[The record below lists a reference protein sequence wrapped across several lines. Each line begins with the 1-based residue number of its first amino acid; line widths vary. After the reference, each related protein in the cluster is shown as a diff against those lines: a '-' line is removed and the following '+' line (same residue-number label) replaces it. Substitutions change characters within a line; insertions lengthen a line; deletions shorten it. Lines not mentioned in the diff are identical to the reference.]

1 MNRLLKSEMM
11 KLLKSLPIKILFL
24 LMLGLSVVTSLS
36 SLNYVGS
43 PNAEVMEIALYGY
56 DAFFSSLRDTPTIA
70 IIGIII
76 IGLIVCSDFEN
87 RTIPMEI
94 AAGYSRSQVLFSKLV
109 AVSFAYVLVLL
120 PYPVGRAILQGI
132 FIGFG
137 VPVSF
142 PIIIQMLS
150 AFLVVAVVGIAMNG
164 ITILISFIVRKTIIV
179 VGIGFVLVVLGGNA
193 LLSFGVANPSLGA
206 ILSKTPL
213 GLIKALAVENY
224 SANLLLFALLS
235 GIGCIGVFVLTTHLL
250 FVKSELK

>member
-1 MNRLLKSEMM
+1 MIRLLKSEMM
-11 KLLKSLPIKILFL
+11 KLLKSLPIKILFF

-43 PNAEVMEIALYGY
+43 PNAELMEIALYGY

-76 IGLIVCSDFEN
+76 IGLTVCSDFEN

-94 AAGYSRSQVLFSKLV
+94 AAGYSRSQVLFSKLI
-109 AVSFAYVLVLL
+109 AVSLAHIVVLL
-120 PYPVGRAILQGI
+120 PYPLGRAILQGI

-137 VPVSF
+137 VPISMT
-142 PIIIQMLS
+142 IILRMLS
-150 AFLVVAVVGIAMNG
+150 VFLVVTVVGIAMNG
-164 ITILISFIVRKTIIV
+164 ITILLSFIVRKTIIV

-193 LLSFGVANPSLGA
+193 LLSFGVANQNLGT

-213 GLIKALAVENY
+213 GLIKALAIGNY
-224 SANLLLFALLS
+224 STDLLFFS
-235 GIGCIGVFVLTTHLL
+235 CGVGIICIGVFVLFTHLL
-250 FVKSELK
+250 FCKTELK